1 MMLNTSLRN
10 CDVCPMCKRPF
21 GRNPKSRSG
30 NNPGLEKQAEK
41 ELKDI
46 TKNCKKAYEMLEGEL
61 HLALTRSHRE
71 RYNEFH
77 NDGWLCSEDM
87 RSEEYVNSLK
97 NMALSSKGRWLSL
110 KGENEK

>member
-1 MMLNTSLRN
+1 MKMMLNTSLRN

-30 NNPGLEKQAEK
+30 NNPGLEKQAANCIW
-41 ELKDI
+41 LSHVVTVSGI
-46 TKNCKKAYEMLEGEL
+46 TSSIMMGGYVRKTCVQGWVLEIGP
-61 HLALTRSHRE
+61 
-71 RYNEFH
+71 
-77 NDGWLCSEDM
+77 
-87 RSEEYVNSLK
+87 EEYVNSLK